1 MKAKT
6 ILQTAMDLCE
16 VIMKNGRLVVFICH
30 DSSKIWGFRYGRAL
44 GIGTHLFG
52 QGRFFR
58 ACSLPRERFL
68 LGEATQRR
76 NRTPTE
82 KSGRFDE
89 IEYLDD

>member
-1 MKAKT
+1 
-6 ILQTAMDLCE
+6 MDGQL
-16 VIMKNGRLVVFICH
+16 
-30 DSSKIWGFRYGRAL
+30 AL
-44 GIGTHLFG
+44 AIIYFG
-52 QGRFFR
+52 QGHFFR

>member
-1 MKAKT
+1 MKAKS
-6 ILQTAMDLCE
+6 ILQTALNLCE

-30 DSSKIWGFRYGRAL
+30 DSLRYGGLGMDGHLAL
-44 GIGTHLFG
+44 AIIYFG